1 MITAGAFFRPRP
13 VGCVGRKTMETIK
26 KIIDIIKK
34 IESVILVLILAVI
47 VATTFLQVIGRF
59 TPLPLKSVFEE
70 VATFSFVWMVMI
82 GGGAC
87 AREGTHMTMDFVVS
101 YFPAKVKPWVKLLG
115 DICGCGVGIG
125 IIYAAT
131 ILIPRTRRAGM
142 LSAVMM
148 LPIWIQNLSL
158 AIGAGLILFWSA
170 LNIIQDIYAIVKG
183 KPLGLYEYKPAK
195 KEE

>member
-1 MITAGAFFRPRP
+1 M
-13 VGCVGRKTMETIK
+13 KTIK
-26 KIIDIIKK
+26 TIINVIKK
-34 IESVILVLILAVI
+34 IESVLLVLILAVI

-70 VATFSFVWMVMI
+70 VATFAFVWMVMI

-101 YFPAKVKPWVKLLG
+101 YFPVKAKPWIKLLG
-115 DICGCGVGIG
+115 DICACGVAIG
-125 IIYAAT
+125 LLYAAT
-131 ILIPRTRRAGM
+131 ILIPKTKKAGM

-170 LNIIQDIYAIVKG
+170 LNIIQDLYAIVKG
-183 KPLGLYEYKPAK
+183 KPLGLYDPAPKK

>member
-1 MITAGAFFRPRP
+1 MKAI
-13 VGCVGRKTMETIK
+13 KT
-26 KIIDIIKK
+26 IIDIIRR
-34 IESVILVLILAVI
+34 IESFLLVLILAVI
-47 VATTFLQVIGRF
+47 VATTFLQVVGRF

-70 VATFSFVWMVMI
+70 VATFSFVWLVMI

-87 AREGTHMTMDFVVS
+87 AREWTHMTMDFVVS
-101 YFPAKVKPWVKLLG
+101 YMPQKAKNFVKLLG

-131 ILIPRTRRAGM
+131 KLIPRVKRAGM

-158 AIGAGLILFWSA
+158 AIGAGLILFWSL
-170 LNIIQDIYAIVKG
+170 LNIVQDIYTIATG
-183 KPLGLYEYKPAK
+183 KKLGLYDPLPKAK
-195 KEE
+195 EDKA

>member
-1 MITAGAFFRPRP
+1 MKA
-13 VGCVGRKTMETIK
+13 VKT
-26 KIIDIIKK
+26 IINVIRK
-34 IESVILVLILAVI
+34 IESVVLVLILAVI
-47 VATTFLQVIGRF
+47 VATTFLQVVGRF

-70 VATFSFVWMVMI
+70 VATFAFVWMVMI

-101 YFPAKVKPWVKLLG
+101 YFPAKAKPWVKLLG
-115 DICGCGVGIG
+115 VGIG
-125 IIYAAT
+125 LIYAAS
-131 ILIPRTRRAGM
+131 ILIPRTKRAGM

-170 LNIIQDIYAIVKG
+170 INIIQDIYTITTG
-183 KPLGLYEYKPAK
+183 KQLGLYDPVPKA

>member
-1 MITAGAFFRPRP
+1 MKA
-13 VGCVGRKTMETIK
+13 VKT
-26 KIIDIIKK
+26 IINVIRK
-34 IESVILVLILAVI
+34 IESVVLVLILAVI
-47 VATTFLQVIGRF
+47 VATTFLQVVGRF

-70 VATFSFVWMVMI
+70 VATFAFVWMVMI

-101 YFPAKVKPWVKLLG
+101 YFPAKAKPWVKLLG

-125 IIYAAT
+125 LIYAAS
-131 ILIPRTRRAGM
+131 ILIPRTKRAGM

-170 LNIIQDIYAIVKG
+170 INIIQDIYTITTG
-183 KPLGLYEYKPAK
+183 KQLGLYDPVPKA

>member
-1 MITAGAFFRPRP
+1 MKAI
-13 VGCVGRKTMETIK
+13 KT
-26 KIIDIIKK
+26 IIDIIRR
-34 IESVILVLILAVI
+34 IESFLLVLILAVI
-47 VATTFLQVIGRF
+47 VATTFLQVVGRF

-70 VATFSFVWMVMI
+70 VATFSFVWLVMI

-87 AREGTHMTMDFVVS
+87 AREWTHMTMDFVVS
-101 YFPAKVKPWVKLLG
+101 YMPQKAKNFVRLLG

-131 ILIPRTRRAGM
+131 KLIPRVKRAGM

-158 AIGAGLILFWSA
+158 AIGAGLILFWSL
-170 LNIIQDIYAIVKG
+170 LNIVQDIYTIATG
-183 KPLGLYEYKPAK
+183 KKLGLYDPLPKAK
-195 KEE
+195 EDKA

>member
-1 MITAGAFFRPRP
+1 MKAI
-13 VGCVGRKTMETIK
+13 KT
-26 KIIDIIKK
+26 IIDIIRK
-34 IESVILVLILAVI
+34 IESVLLVLILAVI
-47 VATTFLQVIGRF
+47 VVTTFLQVIGRF

-70 VATFSFVWMVMI
+70 VATFAFVWMVMI

-87 AREGTHMTMDFVVS
+87 AREASHMTMDFVVS
-101 YFPAKVKPWVKLLG
+101 HFPAKAKPWVKLLG
-115 DICGCGVGIG
+115 DICGCGMGIG
-125 IIYAAT
+125 LIYAAS

-170 LNIIQDIYAIVKG
+170 LNIIQDVYTIVKG
-183 KPLGLYEYKPAK
+183 KQLGLYEAVTVE

>member
-1 MITAGAFFRPRP
+1 MKAI
-13 VGCVGRKTMETIK
+13 KT
-26 KIIDIIKK
+26 IINVIKK
-34 IESVILVLILAVI
+34 IESIILVLILAVI

-87 AREGTHMTMDFVVS
+87 AREGSHMTMDFVVS
-101 YFPAKVKPWVKLLG
+101 HFPVKAKPWVKLLG

-125 IIYAAT
+125 LIYAAS
-131 ILIPRTRRAGM
+131 ILIPRTKRAGM

-170 LNIIQDIYAIVKG
+170 LNIVQDIYTISTG
-183 KPLGLYEYKPAK
+183 KQLGLYETAK
-195 KEE
+195 EKEE

>member
-1 MITAGAFFRPRP
+1 
-13 VGCVGRKTMETIK
+13 METIK

-115 DICGCGVGIG
+115 DICGCGVGFG

-131 ILIPRTRRAGM
+131 ILIPRTKRAGM

-170 LNIIQDIYAIVKG
+170 INIIQDIYAIVKG

>member
-1 MITAGAFFRPRP
+1 MKAI
-13 VGCVGRKTMETIK
+13 KT
-26 KIIDIIKK
+26 IIDIIRK
-34 IESVILVLILAVI
+34 IESVLLVLILAVI
-47 VATTFLQVIGRF
+47 VVTTFLQVIGRF

-70 VATFSFVWMVMI
+70 AATFSFAWMVMI

-87 AREGTHMTMDFVVS
+87 AREGSHMTMDFVVS
-101 YFPAKVKPWVKLLG
+101 HFPAKAKPWVKLLG
-115 DICGCGVGIG
+115 DICGCGMGIG
-125 IIYAAT
+125 LIYAAS

-170 LNIIQDIYAIVKG
+170 LNIIQDVYAIVKG
-183 KPLGLYEYKPAK
+183 KQLGLYEAVTVE